1 MRSPPRAARLHLG
14 RAGCPPDTGAQPSPA
29 EGQAHK
35 ASPGPTIPEA
45 PRASPTRG
53 ETPGPQG
60 EDCRQ
65 TKGTSGPQV
74 WADLQ
79 VAHSAVRFYPSAINP
94 LFPHTHGAHATQG
107 RHPSKP
113 GPPAEAHPNKGQ
125 KSPEG
130 ARDISSLPKPDEQPA
145 ARQERQWFG
154 KEKASK
160 PTEALGA
167 GLSATLRQRRGG
179 LEVGHLLSKGHKPR
193 CHTHAHAHAPPAP
206 CGKVGEGGGFRGD
219 GDGTVRSCA
228 THWGTD
234 LYTGP
239 GGEGQPLT
247 VIRRS
252 RAPHVL
258 LPVHFKVLS
267 TPAGT
272 LHRSI
277 LIHTPPEPPSPST
290 ALRGLG
296 GRTHWP

>member
-1 MRSPPRAARLHLG
+1 MTTGRINQVTIVSFPRLHTGSAGRHYRRRAGRRLRDGACNHKAGLASLRSPPRAARLHLG

-45 PRASPTRG
+45 PRASPTCG

-167 GLSATLRQRRGG
+167 GLSATLRQR
-179 LEVGHLLSKGHKPR
+179 
-193 CHTHAHAHAPPAP
+193 
-206 CGKVGEGGGFRGD
+206 
-219 GDGTVRSCA
+219 
-228 THWGTD
+228 
-234 LYTGP
+234 
-239 GGEGQPLT
+239 
-247 VIRRS
+247 
-252 RAPHVL
+252 
-258 LPVHFKVLS
+258 
-267 TPAGT
+267 
-272 LHRSI
+272 
-277 LIHTPPEPPSPST
+277 
-290 ALRGLG
+290 
-296 GRTHWP
+296 